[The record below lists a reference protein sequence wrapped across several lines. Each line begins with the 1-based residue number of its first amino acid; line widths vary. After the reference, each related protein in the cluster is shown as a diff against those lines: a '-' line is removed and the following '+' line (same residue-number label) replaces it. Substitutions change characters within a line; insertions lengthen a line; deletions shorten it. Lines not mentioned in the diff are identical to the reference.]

1 MGRHPRGRLQKED
14 RLESRH
20 RGFAEVRTLPDTHDH
35 QAIVHEH
42 EHTHVTHYDR
52 PGEETTHMVARHA
65 HEHNHP
71 ALSHD
76 HEPHEDP
83 DKEHLRESHVHDHA
97 RPDASPA

>member
-1 MGRHPRGRLQKED
+1 
-14 RLESRH
+14 
-20 RGFAEVRTLPDTHDH
+20 VRTLPDTHDH

-42 EHTHVTHYDR
+42 EHIHVTHYDR
-52 PGEETTHMVARHA
+52 PEEEIAHMVARHP

-71 ALSHD
+71 ALTHD
-76 HEPHEDP
+76 HKPHGDP

>member
-1 MGRHPRGRLQKED
+1 MSTSTP
-14 RLESRH
+14 
-20 RGFAEVRTLPDTHDH
+20 TLPTTTGRRKRSLTWWLTH
-35 QAIVHEH
+35 
-42 EHTHVTHYDR
+42 
-52 PGEETTHMVARHA
+52 P